1 MQNDDDFSFDF
12 DFLLSQR
19 EKKEIKK
26 SLHLSRG
33 KAENVKE
40 IEEELKQEND

>member
-1 MQNDDDFSFDF
+1 MMNDDELGFDF

-33 KAENVKE
+33 KAENVK
-40 IEEELKQEND
+40 